1 MYDTIDTRSPLAKKA
16 TKVGTIFDTI
26 GWVVALSGS
35 LLVLLVLLGTMLA
48 LFGDDGLYALMIGIP
63 AAIVVVIYTAVL
75 WASVSLATIV
85 AQYIAS
91 KS

>member
-1 MYDTIDTRSPLAKKA
+1 MYDTINTKSTLSKKA
-16 TKVGTIFDTI
+16 EKVGTIFDVI
-26 GWVVALSGS
+26 GWVILIIGGTAA
-35 LLVLLVLLGTMLA
+35 VLTMFGTLFA
-48 LFGDDGLYALMIGIP
+48 SFGDDGMYVLSVGIPVTIGI
-63 AAIVVVIYTAVL
+63 AIYTAVM